1 MSQPKL
7 NEDLN
12 VLASSNLEITY
23 LNGDLN
29 IIQKLDDEPN
39 DVGGMTSAELKAKF
53 DESGNT
59 IKEFINE
66 SLIPELLA
74 ADATEA
80 TRAAS
85 EAERVSNEEK
95 RVKAEQARVEAET
108 TRQTNEGTR
117 GTQEAQRAAA
127 EQERAN
133 AEAARKTAE
142 EGRATAEN
150 LRVTSENARSTAE
163 QNRAA
168 AESGRATA
176 ETTRVQNENARAQAE
191 QNRATAETQRV
202 AAEKSRADAETA
214 RSVWEEYSNTKT
226 YVPGNKVSY
235 QGSSY
240 QNQKACT
247 GLPPLPVNAEYWFLI
262 AAAGK
267 DGDGSGDMKAVEY
280 DQDGAVVGVGGIPAY
295 ISSRVTALRGN
306 ADGLA
311 SLDGNGRLPTAQLPP
326 AVTKSYYKMF
336 AVSDWSSGTLMIP
349 AATHGL
355 TLPLS
360 NVMCQVSVLSG
371 GQYISGTWAD
381 FETYATVDG
390 SGNVVLHYSGD
401 AYAGAVLLV
410 G

>member
-1 MSQPKL
+1 MSTKL
-7 NEDLN
+7 TRD
-12 VLASSNLEITY
+12 VSAVSNSDLEITY
-23 LNGDLN
+23 LDGDLN

-53 DESGNT
+53 DEGSNT

-85 EAERVSNEEK
+85 EAERVSNEEG
-95 RVKAEQARVEAET
+95 RVSAEQGRAAAEA
-108 TRQTNEGTR
+108 TRQTNEGAR
-117 GTQEAQRAAA
+117 STQETQRAAA
-127 EQERAN
+127 EQARSN
-133 AEAARKTAE
+133 AETARAVAEKARAAAE
-142 EGRATAEN
+142 DI
-150 LRVTSENARSTAE
+150 RVTSESARASAE
-163 QNRAA
+163 QNRAS
-168 AESGRATA
+168 AESSRAEEESARFRAEKIRVLAEDGRTTA
-176 ETTRVQNENARAQAE
+176 EAKRV
-191 QNRATAETQRV
+191 
-202 AAEKSRADAETA
+202 DAETARAAAEAA
-214 RSVWEEYSNTKT
+214 RSVWEEYSSTKA

-235 QGSSY
+235 LGSSY
-240 QNQKACT
+240 QNQKACV
-247 GLPPLPVNAEYWFLI
+247 GKPPIVDNAEYWFLV

-267 DGDGSGDMKAVEY
+267 DGDGSGDMKAAEY
-280 DQDGAVVGVGGIPAY
+280 DQDGAVVGAGGIPAY
-295 ISSRVTALRGN
+295 VSNHVTALRGSAN
-306 ADGLA
+306 GLA
-311 SLDGNGRLPTAQLPP
+311 SLDGSGRLPTAQLTP
-326 AVTKSYYKMF
+326 AVTKSYYKVF
-336 AVSDWSSGTLMIP
+336 AASDWANGTITIP

-360 NVMCQVSVLSG
+360 SVMCQVSILSG

-381 FETYATVDG
+381 FETYATVDS